1 MKVTRLLVAATVALL
16 VSGIFSTPA
25 LDRVENLSLDSLFWL
40 RHIAWGPRHN
50 PNDSNA
56 VVIAIDEETYRTAPF
71 RDVPK
76 VMWTKQIGEVLDSVH
91 TAGASIIGF
100 DIIFPT
106 SVEPFIRG
114 YDRDFMLSLRRA
126 AKKTKLYLPRCSTK
140 LNQLAP
146 SPGIVLPS
154 GTNAISAR

>member
-1 MKVTRLLVAATVALL
+1 MKVTRLLVAAAVALL

-50 PNDSNA
+50 PDDSNV
-56 VVIAIDEETYRTAPF
+56 VVIAIDEETYRAAPF

-76 VMWTKQIGEVLDSVH
+76 VMWTKQIGEVIDSVR

-126 AKKTKLYLPRCSTK
+126 FCYLVELQRQ
-140 LNQLAP
+140 QLLGRP
-146 SPGIVLPS
+146 QLLLVPDSNYLCVDEHHLF
-154 GTNAISAR
+154 